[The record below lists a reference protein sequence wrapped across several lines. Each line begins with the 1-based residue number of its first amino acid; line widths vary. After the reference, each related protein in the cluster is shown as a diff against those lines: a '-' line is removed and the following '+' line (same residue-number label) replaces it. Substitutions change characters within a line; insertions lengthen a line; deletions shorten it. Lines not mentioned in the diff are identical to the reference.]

1 LKLLVF
7 GASGPTGRLLV
18 TQALEQGHEVTAFVR
33 RPEAFELR
41 HERLRAARGDTKY
54 DPTSVAEA
62 VRGQDAVVSALGLGN
77 VFIPNRFMA
86 RSVGNIIPALEQANV
101 KRFVLMSSFG
111 VGESIKDAPL
121 LSAIAFRTLLAAVF
135 ADKHEGE
142 EALRRSR
149 LDWTIVRPVALTN
162 APLSGRY
169 RAGERLELHGLP
181 TISRADVAHFM
192 LGEVAAARYQGKA
205 VVLSS

>member
-1 LKLLVF
+1 M
-7 GASGPTGRLLV
+7 
-18 TQALEQGHEVTAFVR
+18 TQALERGHEVTAFVR
-33 RPEAFELR
+33 RPEALDLR
-41 HERLRAARGDTKY
+41 HERLRTAQGDTKH
-54 DPTSVAEA
+54 DPSSVAEA

-77 VFIPNRFMA
+77 VFIPNGFMA
-86 RSVGNIIPALEQANV
+86 RSMGNIIPALEQANV

-111 VGESIKDAPL
+111 VGESIKEAPL
-121 LSAIAFRTLLAAVF
+121 LPAIAFRTLLAAVF

-162 APLSGRY
+162 GPLTERY
-169 RAGERLELHGLP
+169 RAAEHVELRGLP

-192 LGEVAAARYQGKA
+192 LDEVVAPRYLGKA

>member
-1 LKLLVF
+1 M
-7 GASGPTGRLLV
+7 
-18 TQALEQGHEVTAFVR
+18 TQALEQAHEVTAFVR

-41 HERLRAARGDTKY
+41 HERLRTAQGDTRH

-62 VRGQDAVVSALGLGN
+62 VRGQEAAVSALGLGN
-77 VFIPNRFMA
+77 VFIPNGFMA
-86 RSVGNIIPALEQANV
+86 RSMGNIIPALEQANV

-111 VGESIKDAPL
+111 VGESIKDAPFL
-121 LSAIAFRTLLAAVF
+121 PAIAFRTLLAAIF
-135 ADKHEGE
+135 ADKQEGE

-149 LDWTIVRPVALTN
+149 LEWTIVRPVALTN
-162 APLSGRY
+162 GPLSGRY
-169 RAGERLELHGLP
+169 RAAEQLELHGLP

-192 LGEVAAARYQGKA
+192 LGEVAAPRYQGKA